1 MASTYDRNLSDPHRA
16 GFFKGFADYWWGAYT
31 RIKVT
36 KRDVLTP
43 KLAPGESLTIA
54 IVSDIH
60 ADQRFMPLSRVAE
73 VVEKTNALKPDLIY
87 MGGDLRAQDNR
98 WMTPEPLPELVDVLA
113 DLRAP
118 FGVFATT
125 GNHDWWDDPA
135 TQRRDSLEPE
145 CVPLLRAAGITVLR
159 NEAVQLDH
167 PSHIWVSGIDSQWA
181 YEGKG
186 RDHGSAHDLEAALS
200 EVPFEAFG
208 LLLAHEPDIF
218 PKLPK
223 RDLNG
228 PIDLVLSGHTHG
240 GQIKVFHTRPII
252 PSHYGRRYAYG
263 HRIEDGRDLI
273 VSAGLGCSLLPL
285 RFGVMPEITLVTVRS
300 G

>member
-1 MASTYDRNLSDPHRA
+1 MANTQDRNLSDPHRA

-31 RIKVT
+31 RIKVI
-36 KRDVLTP
+36 RHVVLSP
-43 KLAPGESLTIA
+43 KFAPGESLTIA

-60 ADQRFMPLSRVAE
+60 ADRRFMPLRRVAE
-73 VVEKTNALKPDLIY
+73 VVETTNALKPDLIY
-87 MGGDLRAQDNR
+87 LGGDLRAQDNL
-98 WMTPEPLPELVDVLA
+98 WMTPEPLPELIEVLA
-113 DLRAP
+113 GLRAP

-125 GNHDWWDDPA
+125 GNHDWWDDKA
-135 TQRRDSLEPE
+135 TQTRNRSEPE
-145 CVPLLRAAGITVLR
+145 CVPLLRAAGIKVLR
-159 NEAVQLDH
+159 NEAVRLDH
-167 PSHIWVSGIDSQWA
+167 HAELWVAGIDSQWA
-181 YEGKG
+181 YEGRG
-186 RDHGSAHDLEAALS
+186 RKHGSAHDLEAALRD
-200 EVPFEAFG
+200 VPFEAFG

-223 RDLNG
+223 RTLNG

-240 GQIKVFHTRPII
+240 GQIKIFHTRPVI

-273 VSAGLGCSLLPL
+273 VSAGLGCSLVPL
-285 RFGVMPEITLVTVRS
+285 RLGVMPEITVVTVRS